1 MKKPKQ
7 GRFLPI
13 DMAPSDL
20 VTVVPGA
27 LGHHA
32 VVQGRQGL
40 WATSKESPEDALC
53 KCIAR
58 HLLPQ
63 LLKLTVEA
71 GTTLVV
77 KIKAPGIG
85 VFDVSTGEE
94 AKL

>member
-7 GRFLPI
+7 GRFLPL

-32 VVQGRQGL
+32 VVQGRNGL
-40 WATSKESPEDALC
+40 WATSKESPEAALA
-53 KCIAR
+53 KCIGR
-58 HLLPQ
+58 HIIPD
-63 LLKLTVEA
+63 LLKLTVAA
-71 GTTLVV
+71 GTTLVI

-85 VFDVSTGEE
+85 VFDVATGEE
-94 AKL
+94 KAP